1 MSDLKSSF
9 KDLLDTYC
17 IIESRSQDYV
27 TLSIA
32 RGGGA
37 DHYHHVRLGLGLR
50 PPPGRDLASR
60 DLAGSP
66 RRDAQR
72 PHGQL
77 TGIPSATQLGHR
89 EVGKSSPGFHED
101 YDVKQ

>member
-1 MSDLKSSF
+1 M
-9 KDLLDTYC
+9 
-17 IIESRSQDYV
+17 

-37 DHYHHVRLGLGLR
+37 DHYHHVRLGLGPGPRLR

-60 DLAGSP
+60 DRAGSP

-77 TGIPSATQLGHR
+77 TGVPSATQLGHR